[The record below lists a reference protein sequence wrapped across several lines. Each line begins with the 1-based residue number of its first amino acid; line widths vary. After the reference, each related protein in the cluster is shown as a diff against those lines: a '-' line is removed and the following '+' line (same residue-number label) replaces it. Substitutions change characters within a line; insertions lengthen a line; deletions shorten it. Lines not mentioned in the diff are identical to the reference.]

1 MSFVSWRPRHFV
13 SYNIPC
19 KFINFFYFQIDIRT
33 YAVLPMGSRWGL
45 IQWIDNLEP
54 LKGIVNDLLTDQGK
68 PSVIVSDSIAT
79 FITFLLEL
87 Y

>member
-1 MSFVSWRPRHFV
+1 
-13 SYNIPC
+13 
-19 KFINFFYFQIDIRT
+19 
-33 YAVLPMGSRWGL
+33 MGSRWGL